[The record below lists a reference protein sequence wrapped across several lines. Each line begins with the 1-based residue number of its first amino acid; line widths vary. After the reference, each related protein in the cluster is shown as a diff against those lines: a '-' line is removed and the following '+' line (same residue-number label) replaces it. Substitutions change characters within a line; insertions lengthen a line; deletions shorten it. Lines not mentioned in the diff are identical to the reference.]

1 MSPSRDIA
9 SQCTAGRWTASAR
22 APTAGREVLLDLK
35 RRGLK
40 QDPKLAIG
48 DGAPGCRTALRE
60 VCAMTREQRCWVH
73 KAMNVLNAM
82 PKSVEAKAKAKAHP
96 HDIHWPA
103 GHCAALSREAGRP
116 RRTPRQTPPST
127 SSPKPVA

>member
-40 QDPKLAIG
+40 QDPNLATG
-48 DGAPGCRTALRE
+48 DGAQGVRTALRE
-60 VCAMTREQRCWVH
+60 VCATTREQRCRVH

-82 PKSVEAKAKAKAHP
+82 PKSVEAKAKAHP

-127 SSPKPVA
+127 SSAQPVA